1 MAGAA
6 LIASLTASSAFA
18 GAAIAA
24 DDEAEAEVI
33 VVRGF
38 RGALNQAL
46 SVKRNNT
53 GVVDAIVAED
63 IADFPDLNLAEA
75 IQRLPGI
82 AIDRDAGEGRTV
94 TVRGLSPDFTRVRI
108 NGMEGLSTTGGTDSS
123 GGANRAR
130 TFDFNTF
137 ASELFQSIT
146 VRKTQSSSVEEGSL
160 GSTIDLRT
168 SRPFDFDGFTTLLAG
183 QGGYNDLSE
192 EFNPR
197 VAGLISNETADGTFG
212 WLISGAY
219 SDRSLLEEGHS
230 TVRWQNANEFQSVG
244 GVSCAPNP
252 DPAEC
257 AAVNQAFHPRIP
269 RYGRLTHDQERIGIT
284 GALQFR
290 PTDRTQINVDA
301 LYSKFEATRS
311 EQFLEE
317 FALSRAASGTPQ
329 IVGKPAVDVTGYE
342 IDSRNNLIFAQLND
356 VDIYTEHRFD
366 VLETQFTQFTVDFT
380 HDVTDRFRLSGFAG
394 TAESDYDNPIQS
406 TILFTNWDADGY
418 SYDYRPNANA
428 PLINYGFN
436 VDDPS
441 NWLLTEFRDRPNSVL
456 NTFDTARLE
465 GAFDLNDSVTL
476 SGGLMWKQYA
486 FDVTESRRDRQLT
499 AAQWIPVTAGLATTV
514 SGFGDGL
521 GMPSGSLT
529 SWLTPDIDA
538 AAALVDLYNQPL
550 TLQAGAANTVE
561 EDDTG
566 GYVQVDFDTTLG
578 GMGVRGDVGVRY
590 VETQTASTG
599 IISGATVTVD
609 NEYTDTLPSLNLAF
623 EPVDDIILRFGA
635 AKVIS
640 RPTLASL
647 TPGGTINAT
656 AYTVSYGNPLL
667 DPFRATNLDLSLE
680 WYFAEESLIALA
692 FFHKDIESFIA
703 RTTDSDVPFSTTGL
717 PNSAVPANLPLGNDL
732 SAGLDPLVDVT
743 RNINGDGGDLQGWE
757 IQYQQPFTMLPAP
770 FDRFGITANYT
781 YVESEVN
788 YGTAAAPNFNE
799 LLLLSPYSYNATLY
813 YEDERLSARVAV
825 NARDQYLTTFPGRN
839 GNDEEGKNDTMNVD
853 ASASYQIT
861 DNLQITFEGINLTDE
876 FNHQYV
882 DTVNRVSVYHHTGR
896 EFLFGVRWR
905 R

>member
-1 MAGAA
+1 MA
-6 LIASLTASSAFA
+6 SA
-18 GAAIAA
+18 AAIAA
-24 DDEAEAEVI
+24 LAAVSASGAPAAAEDDAEVI
-33 VVRGF
+33 VVRGY
-38 RGALNQAL
+38 RGSLNAALN
-46 SVKRNNT
+46 VKRANN

-63 IADFPDLNLAEA
+63 IASFPDLNLAEA

-160 GSTIDLRT
+160 GSTIDLQT
-168 SRPFDFDGFTTLLAG
+168 SRPFDFGGFTLLLAG

-197 VAGLISNETADGTFG
+197 LAGLLANQTADGNFG
-212 WLISGAY
+212 WLVSAAY
-219 SDRSLLEEGHS
+219 SDRALLEEGHS
-230 TVRWQNANEFQSVG
+230 TVRWQNANEFESVD
-244 GVSCAPNP
+244 GVSCAPTP

-269 RYGRLTHDQERIGIT
+269 RYGRLTHDQERLGLT
-284 GALQFR
+284 GSLQFR

-301 LYSKFEATRS
+301 LYSRFEATRS

-329 IVGKPAVDVTGYE
+329 IVGKPAIDVTDYA
-342 IDSRNNLIFAQLND
+342 IDGNNNLIYAQLDD
-356 VDIYTEHRFD
+356 VDVYTEHRFD
-366 VLETQFTQFTVDFT
+366 VLETQFTQISVDFT
-380 HDVTDRFRLSGFAG
+380 HDFTDRFRINGFAG
-394 TAESDYDNPIQS
+394 TATSDFDNPIQS

-418 SYDYRPNANA
+418 SYDYRPDANT
-428 PLINYGFN
+428 PLVNFGFDIN
-436 VDDPS
+436 DPS
-441 NWLLTEFRDRPNSVL
+441 SWLFTEYRDRPNSVE
-456 NTFDTARLE
+456 NTFDTLRFE
-465 GAFDLNDSVTL
+465 GAYDLSDNLAL
-476 SGGLMWKQYA
+476 SAGVMWKQYS
-486 FDVTESRRDRQLT
+486 FDVTESRRDRQL
-499 AAQWIPVTAGLATTV
+499 AAADWIPVTAGLTTTL

-521 GMPSGSLT
+521 GMPSGSVT
-529 SWLTPDIDA
+529 SWLTPDINA

-550 TLQAGAANTVE
+550 VLQAGATNTVE

-566 GYVQVDFDTTLG
+566 GFVQVDFDTMLG

-590 VETQTASTG
+590 VETETASTG
-599 IISGATVTVD
+599 IISGTTVTVTNKYD
-609 NEYTDTLPSLNLAF
+609 DTLPSLNLAF
-623 EPVDDIILRFGA
+623 EPTDDIIVRFGA

-647 TPGGTINAT
+647 TPGGSISGQN
-656 AYTVSYGNPLL
+656 YTVSYGNPLL
-667 DPFRATNLDLSLE
+667 DPFRATNLDFAIE
-680 WYFAEESLIALA
+680 WYFAEESLLALA
-692 FFHKDIESFIA
+692 FFNKDIESFIA
-703 RTTDSDVPFSTTGL
+703 RVTDTGVPFSATGL
-717 PNSAVPANLPLGNDL
+717 PLEAVPTGSLLYNDL
-732 SAGLDPLVDVT
+732 TNNPPIDPDMAVT
-743 RNINGDGGDLQGWE
+743 RNINGDGGELQGWE
-757 IQYQQPFTMLPAP
+757 IQYQQPFSMLPEP
-770 FDRFGITANYT
+770 FDRFGVTANYT
-781 YVESEVN
+781 YVDSEVN
-788 YGTAAAPNFNE
+788 YGTSTAPNNNQ

-813 YEDERLSARVAV
+813 YEDDRLSARVSV
-825 NARDQYLTTFPGRN
+825 NARDEYLTTFPGRN
-839 GNDEEGKNDTMNVD
+839 GNDEEGKNETMNVD
-853 ASASYQIT
+853 ASAGWRVN
-861 DNLQITFEGINLTDE
+861 DNLELTFEGINLTDE

-882 DTVNRVSVYHHTGR
+882 DTTHRTSVYHHTGR